1 MTATVPG
8 LGTFV
13 SQRGTM
19 HGGDLELRD
28 MLIDVILA
36 HEKSRP
42 RSMQT
47 KLGPSEIGEP
57 CARKLAYKLSGFPEP
72 ESYVDDPWYA
82 IMGTAVHTHIG
93 SVLDW
98 ENSMAEAQGAGPQW
112 LIEQR
117 VTVRVGP
124 DGVELDGS
132 MDAYSYRLRRPVDHK
147 LVGKTNHTKYRRH
160 GPPMDYK
167 IQIHAYGVGAANRGL
182 PVEKVSIAF
191 YPRFE
196 YLSKAL
202 YVWTEPFNPA
212 LVGKALARLDI
223 IAEMVRLL
231 NPLAD
236 PMQFTRIQKLPSDNC
251 RLCPWLR
258 PGDEDTGMTCPGNMK
273 L

>member
-1 MTATVPG
+1 VTATVPG

-36 HEKSRP
+36 HEKARP

-98 ENSMAEAQGAGPQW
+98 ENSMAEAQGAGPVW
-112 LIEQR
+112 LVEER

-132 MDAYSYRLRRPVDHK
+132 MDAYNYGLRRPVDHK

-167 IQIHAYGVGAANRGL
+167 IQIHAYGVGATNRGL

-212 LVGKALARLDI
+212 LVDKALARLDI

-236 PMQFTRIQKLPSDNC
+236 PMQFTKIQKLPSDNC

-258 PGDEDTGMTCPGNMK
+258 PSEEDTGMTCPGNMK

>member
-93 SVLDW
+93 TVLDW
-98 ENSMAEAQGAGPQW
+98 ENSMAEAQGAEPQW
-112 LIEQR
+112 LIEER

-132 MDAYSYRLRRPVDHK
+132 MDAYNYRLRRPVDHK

-167 IQIHAYGVGAANRGL
+167 IQIHAYGVGATKRGL

-212 LVGKALARLDI
+212 LVDKALARLDI

-236 PMQFTRIQKLPSDNC
+236 PMQFTKIQKLPSDNC

-258 PGDEDTGMTCPGNMK
+258 PSEEDTGMTCPGNMK

>member
-36 HEKSRP
+36 HERARP

-98 ENSMAEAQGAGPQW
+98 ENSMAEAQGAEPVW
-112 LIEQR
+112 LVEER

-132 MDAYSYRLRRPVDHK
+132 MDAYNYRLRRPVDHK
-147 LVGKTNHTKYRRH
+147 LVGKTNHTAYRRH

-167 IQIHAYGVGAANRGL
+167 IQIHAYGVGAVNRGL

-212 LVGKALARLDI
+212 LVEKALVRLDI

-258 PGDEDTGMTCPGNMK
+258 PSEEDTGMTCPGNMK